1 MNRSFFLSDTLKGT
15 LFGSLLLGVIWG
27 LFVGPQLV
35 FLLEYALPNLG
46 VGVISGI
53 GGGLVGGLIV
63 LSRGILR
70 SYWDW
75 ADRVMARLFGGIPG
89 SGEKA

>member
-1 MNRSFFLSDTLKGT
+1 MNRRLFLSDTWKGV

-27 LFVGPQLV
+27 LFVGPQLI
-35 FLLEYALPNLG
+35 LLFEYALPNLG

-53 GGGLVGGLIV
+53 GGGLLGGLIV
-63 LSRGILR
+63 LTRGILG

-75 ADRVMARLFGGIPG
+75 TDRVMARLFGGSAG
-89 SGEKA
+89 RGEEA